1 MKRKQAA
8 ATCHQL
14 DEFLPPKRSATL
26 SSSCSKGASLQ
37 LPVPSSR
44 ESATCC
50 SEEAPSLQPGP
61 SSCESSVNSEKPLA
75 TATAS
80 SASDQVL
87 PESVEL
93 VAVTQMQGSSSA
105 DVVDIGDIYKRSESP
120 TDLCVAIKS
129 LSSFQKY
136 NLLINHKKPHKYQ
149 QFPTTYIGGCNRS
162 FRQVWLDERPWM
174 V

>member
-1 MKRKQAA
+1 
-8 ATCHQL
+8 
-14 DEFLPPKRSATL
+14 
-26 SSSCSKGASLQ
+26 LQ
-37 LPVPSSR
+37 LPVLSSR

-61 SSCESSVNSEKPLA
+61 SSCESSVNCEKPLA
-75 TATAS
+75 TATAF

-93 VAVTQMQGSSSA
+93 VTVTQMQGSSSA
-105 DVVDIGDIYKRSESP
+105 AVVDIGNIYKKSEFP

-136 NLLINHKKPHKYQ
+136 NLLINQK
-149 QFPTTYIGGCNRS
+149 TS
-162 FRQVWLDERPWM
+162 
-174 V
+174 